1 MHALDG
7 PPPVFPSTHDD
18 FLFPDAIEFNM
29 KNNADQPFFIF
40 SDPND
45 GIQSITHLEFGRAAH
60 RVAHLLRPPYTG
72 QDGEVVAV
80 MAHTDTILHQAIV
93 AGLIIAGFVPFPIS
107 PRNTPGVIAKLLGS
121 TSCHR
126 LLTTHQALESLI
138 EATKT
143 SLLVLCH
150 QVQIEEIPS
159 YSVVYP
165 HLAHEVV
172 EDPFEYYRAP
182 KRPSISDTCII
193 LHSSGS
199 TGIPKAVSQTHLS
212 WIQNVTSPE
221 LRDHI
226 PRLRLGCMALPAFH
240 MFGIGLQ
247 IFTPVYGIIAT
258 TVFPPTSGSKESPV
272 VPSPESVLEHIKSTK
287 TNAIFI
293 VPSFA
298 QVWATSQE
306 AIDVLKELT
315 FVGYAGGPLPS
326 KVGNHLGAAGVR
338 LNPIYGGTEFG
349 VVSHLLPL
357 KDCPMDWEYLRFYNH
372 TKPRW
377 IPQGDGTFELQLL
390 VRLKLDLVKTTRVMS
405 IQSCETHR
413 PVLNQLTDVQ
423 GFATA
428 DVFKRHPTKEGLWKI
443 VGRLDDIITH
453 SSGEKTIPGPMEV
466 IITSN
471 PLVQEA
477 IIFGRER
484 DQTGVLIELRSGRN
498 LDIGDHTELTRLRNQ
513 IWPSIEEAN
522 SVAPAFSRIYKE
534 MIMFS
539 SKEKPLPRTGK
550 GTVMRKAA
558 LASYASEIGA
568 LYKNIELNI
577 AEYSR
582 PPAWNLSDV
591 EQWMMEQASELTS
604 GQCTSPYIDIFDQ
617 GFDSSTILRVRIVHA
632 MRSSD
637 DPSLREAS
645 HNLDQDLIYHTRNI
659 RQLSAHILSS
669 PALNPAT
676 HILHKCDLIESL
688 IAKYSTDL
696 GPIVVKNAFPQSRP
710 STLVVLLTGSTGNLG
725 SQILA
730 ELLNENS
737 VDKVYAFNRLSPNDA
752 TMFDRHR
759 KRFRDIGLDTGLL
772 ESDKLIFVEG
782 DSALPGLGLDKGL
795 YKQLSS
801 SITTVIHSAWRL
813 DFNLPLA
820 SFEESIRGS
829 RHLVDLV
836 RGGANAFHARFLFIS
851 SISSVQSWN
860 NSRGPVPEEIIEDS
874 SVALGTGYGESKYV
888 VERILG
894 KSGLQ
899 ATSLRIGQICGGHPK
914 GSWPPTEWFPMLVKS
929 SVSLGTFPIIDG
941 AASWLPVDTVAE
953 IVHDIARSPSPPPVL
968 NVVHPH
974 PVEHKVIMKN
984 VVSAIKDILGLQ
996 LQVVGLSRWLTT
1008 LELHTENATSD
1019 SLEKIPSAKL
1029 IGFLRQVAQGKG
1041 PTSFCLEHIQHI
1053 SGISSQLKQSEG
1065 GDVKQWVK
1073 YWKGVGLFD

>member
-93 AGLIIAGFVPFPIS
+93 AGLIIAGFVVALSYFS
-107 PRNTPGVIAKLLGS
+107 SEYAR
-121 TSCHR
+121 
-126 LLTTHQALESLI
+126 ALESLI

-390 VRLKLDLVKTTRVMS
+390 VRLKLDLVKTTR
-405 IQSCETHR
+405 
-413 PVLNQLTDVQ
+413 LTDVQ

-617 GFDSSTILRVRIVHA
+617 GFDSLSSTILRVRIVHA

-888 VERILG
+888 VEILG

-1019 SLEKIPSAKL
+1019 SLEKIVGFLWNVYSSYLLTFYGDFKPSAKL

>member
-1 MHALDG
+1 MSSTTRALDG

-40 SDPND
+40 SDPNND

-60 RVAHLLRPPYTG
+60 RVAHLLRPSSTG

-80 MAHTDTILHQAIV
+80 MAHTDTILYQAIV

-107 PRNTPGVIAKLLGS
+107 PRNAPEAIAELLGR

-126 LLTTHQALESLI
+126 MLTTHQALESLI

-143 SLLVLCH
+143 SLLVLSH
-150 QVQIEEIPS
+150 EVQIEEIPS

-172 EDPFEYYRAP
+172 EDPFEYYHAP

-199 TGIPKAVSQTHLS
+199 TGMPKAVAQTHLS
-212 WIQNVTSPE
+212 WIQNVASPE
-221 LRDHI
+221 FREHI

-247 IFTPVYGIIAT
+247 IFNPVYSVIAT
-258 TVFPPTSGSKESPV
+258 TVFPPTLAPKGSPV

-287 TNAIFI
+287 TNAILI
-293 VPSFA
+293 VPSFV

-326 KVGNHLGAAGVR
+326 KVGNHLSAAGVR
-338 LNPIYGGTEFG
+338 LNPIYAGTEFG
-349 VVSHLLPL
+349 VVSHLLPV
-357 KDCPMDWEYLRFYNH
+357 KDSPMDWEYLRFYNH

-377 IPQGDGTFELQLL
+377 VPQGDGTFELQLL
-390 VRLKLDLVKTTRVMS
+390 VRLELDLVKTTR
-405 IQSCETHR
+405 
-413 PVLNQLTDVQ
+413 LTDVQ

-428 DVFKRHPTKEGLWKI
+428 DVFERHPTKEGLWKI

-498 LDIGDHTELTRLRNQ
+498 LDIGDHTELARLRNQ

-534 MIMFS
+534 MILFS

-568 LYKNIELNI
+568 LYKNIELTI

-582 PPAWNLSDV
+582 PSAWNLSEV

-604 GQCTSPYIDIFDQ
+604 GQCTSPDIDIFDQ
-617 GFDSSTILRVRIVHA
+617 GFDSLSSTILRVRIVHA

-637 DPSLREAS
+637 DPLLREAS
-645 HNLDQDLIYHTRNI
+645 RNLDQNLIYHTRNI

-669 PALNPAT
+669 PASIPAT
-676 HILHKCDLIESL
+676 HMLHKCDLIESL
-688 IAKYSTDL
+688 IAKYSTNL
-696 GPIVVKNAFPQSRP
+696 GPIVVENAFPQSRP
-710 STLVVLLTGSTGNLG
+710 STLDVLLTGSTGNLG

-737 VDKVYAFNRLSPNDA
+737 VDKVYAFNRSSPNDE

-795 YKQLSS
+795 YKQ
-801 SITTVIHSAWRL
+801 V
-813 DFNLPLA
+813 
-820 SFEESIRGS
+820 
-829 RHLVDLV
+829 
-836 RGGANAFHARFLFIS
+836 
-851 SISSVQSWN
+851 
-860 NSRGPVPEEIIEDS
+860 
-874 SVALGTGYGESKYV
+874 
-888 VERILG
+888 
-894 KSGLQ
+894 
-899 ATSLRIGQICGGHPK
+899 
-914 GSWPPTEWFPMLVKS
+914 
-929 SVSLGTFPIIDG
+929 
-941 AASWLPVDTVAE
+941 
-953 IVHDIARSPSPPPVL
+953 
-968 NVVHPH
+968 
-974 PVEHKVIMKN
+974 
-984 VVSAIKDILGLQ
+984 
-996 LQVVGLSRWLTT
+996 
-1008 LELHTENATSD
+1008 
-1019 SLEKIPSAKL
+1019 
-1029 IGFLRQVAQGKG
+1029 
-1041 PTSFCLEHIQHI
+1041 
-1053 SGISSQLKQSEG
+1053 
-1065 GDVKQWVK
+1065 
-1073 YWKGVGLFD
+1073 